1 MPPDLDADRDAD
13 IVDVITFKPVILHA
27 AKYHGRRDFDDDG
40 DISILRVMKYK
51 GIILTSCAP

>member
-1 MPPDLDADRDAD
+1 
-13 IVDVITFKPVILHA
+13 LHA

-40 DISILRVMKYK
+40 DIDILDVMKYK